1 MAALTLGKDSWG
13 VLGTMWSLLNLSS
26 PFALAAW
33 IDHQAEDIGV
43 MGWAHSLLLA
53 DLCCPLGAHAVLF
66 SAWPSYSD
74 FCLSELPTHAL

>member
-1 MAALTLGKDSWG
+1 MWEKQREKSLGYCVEGS
-13 VLGTMWSLLNLSS
+13 
-26 PFALAAW
+26 
-33 IDHQAEDIGV
+33 DHQAEDIGV
-43 MGWAHSLLLA
+43 MGLAHSLLLA